1 MDEGD
6 YMEIG
11 SVDSIALAAM
21 NIKQVET
28 LTEVSTSVLAE
39 AMDQSEIMGQGL
51 IKMMELSVNPG
62 IGGNFDMSI

>member
-1 MDEGD
+1 
-6 YMEIG
+6 MEIG

-28 LTEVSTSVLAE
+28 LNEVGTSVLAE